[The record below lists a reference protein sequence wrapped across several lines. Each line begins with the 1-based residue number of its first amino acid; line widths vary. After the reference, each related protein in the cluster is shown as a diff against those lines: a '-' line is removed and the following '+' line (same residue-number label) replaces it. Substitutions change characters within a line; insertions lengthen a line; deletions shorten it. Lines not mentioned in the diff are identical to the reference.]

1 MKKLPKQIYASL
13 PSVSLYL
20 KDIEILE
27 EIFKSNCKFYTIVTE
42 EYEFESLE
50 QLKQL
55 EKLDF
60 EEIRFK
66 SQEPQVSLKISSL
79 STSSFISEDN
89 AISVGI
95 LTKIKEILE
104 ARVVPSISE
113 ISSRRATLNFIVS
126 IVSFIVYLQ
135 NIIIIDVFVK
145 YIILIIQIGSLIVIN
160 SNLIFKADKDK
171 ITVIIAKDTSKKTN
185 FFLEH
190 KNQIILLIIGGLITL
205 VVQVLVQWIKQ
216 KIFSP

>member
-1 MKKLPKQIYASL
+1 MKKLPKQISVSL

-20 KDIEILE
+20 KDIELIE
-27 EIFKSNCKFYTIVTE
+27 EIFKSNCKSYTIVTE
-42 EYEFESLE
+42 EYEFESVE
-50 QLKQL
+50 ELKQL
-55 EKLDF
+55 ESLDF
-60 EEIRFK
+60 DEIRFK
-66 SQEPQVSLKISSL
+66 SQDPRVSLNISSL

-89 AISVGI
+89 AISTGI

-104 ARVVPSISE
+104 PRVVPSISE

-126 IVSFIVYLQ
+126 IVSLIVYLQ

-171 ITVIIAKDTSKKTN
+171 ITVIIAKDTSKRTN

-190 KNQIILLIIGGLITL
+190 KNQIRLLIIGGLITL

>member
-104 ARVVPSISE
+104 PRVVPSISE

-126 IVSFIVYLQ
+126 IVSFIAYLQ
-135 NIIIIDVFVK
+135 NIIIIDIFVK

>member
-95 LTKIKEILE
+95 LTKIKEIL
-104 ARVVPSISE
+104 
-113 ISSRRATLNFIVS
+113 
-126 IVSFIVYLQ
+126 
-135 NIIIIDVFVK
+135 
-145 YIILIIQIGSLIVIN
+145 
-160 SNLIFKADKDK
+160 
-171 ITVIIAKDTSKKTN
+171 
-185 FFLEH
+185 
-190 KNQIILLIIGGLITL
+190 
-205 VVQVLVQWIKQ
+205 
-216 KIFSP
+216 